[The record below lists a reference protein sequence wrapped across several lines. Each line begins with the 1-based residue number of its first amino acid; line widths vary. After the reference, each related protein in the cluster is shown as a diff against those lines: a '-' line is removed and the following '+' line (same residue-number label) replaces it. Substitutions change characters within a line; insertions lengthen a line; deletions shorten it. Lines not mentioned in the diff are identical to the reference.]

1 MSLNKLEF
9 EMAIPDVT
17 WEYTPGFCHN
27 SRKPRILPSR
37 RKMRPNCPA
46 LGAQQ
51 YRVPNQTC
59 KNPQF
64 A

>member
-17 WEYTPGFCHN
+17 WEYTPGFCRN
-27 SRKPRILPSR
+27 SRKPMRLPPR
-37 RKMRPNCPA
+37 RKMRPASPA
-46 LGAQQ
+46 FHAEQF
-51 YRVPNQTC
+51 RVPNQIR
-59 KNPQF
+59 KEPQF